1 MVFEWM
7 PFRANESSDKYE
19 LGYYDASH
27 YDYGAVNGLLTK
39 DDIEHVFDKLSECES
54 FLPRV
59 NYNRYPD
66 DLCLY
71 GLALLT
77 VSAAMFAFGG
87 ITLAI
92 TFSNFL
98 LLPIIIFTFL
108 AITIA
113 ALTYIGI
120 PGDAEVL

>member
-7 PFRANESSDKYE
+7 PFRATESSDRYE

-27 YDYGAVNGLLTK
+27 YDYGAVNGVLTK
-39 DDIEHVFDKLSECES
+39 DDIELVFDKLSESET

-71 GLALLT
+71 GLALIVVTTAL
-77 VSAAMFAFGG
+77 FAFGG

-92 TFSNFL
+92 TFENFL
-98 LLPIIIFTFL
+98 WLPIIIFTFL
-108 AITIA
+108 ALTIA

-120 PGDAEVL
+120 PSDAEVL